1 MNRLSLSRNSL
12 ALSISESDA
21 DDLFQ
26 RQMEDAVKEL
36 GSERG
41 TSSSSS
47 TSFLRMVTRGHI
59 TNASNRSIS
68 SLISLAGKHDVTTGD
83 VLGRSNKR
91 HKQMGN
97 SNHNSKSSKT
107 PLTLLYELLLQP
119 LEDELAAFENH
130 PQSSRKIA
138 FVLPGDLIIVPF
150 ASLRA
155 SQTSPYLSE
164 RFYLSIAPSLISLEG
179 VASLSSIGGAS
190 SQQIDC
196 FGAVVAGSPCLPQGV
211 MRRWQWGPLPA
222 MESECRL
229 VAELL
234 ACKSLTGEAATK
246 QVVMESAR
254 HAEII
259 HLATH
264 VSWRLCGIVLSSSSP
279 SSAGPGIS
287 SSASRI
293 SSSGK

>member
-26 RQMEDAVKEL
+26 QQMEDAVKEL

-41 TSSSSS
+41 TSSSS

-68 SLISLAGKHDVTTGD
+68 SLISLAGKRDVATGD
-83 VLGRSNKR
+83 VLGRSGKR

-97 SNHNSKSSKT
+97 SNQNSKLSKT

-138 FVLPGDLIIVPF
+138 
-150 ASLRA
+150 LR
-155 SQTSPYLSE
+155 ST
-164 RFYLSIAPSLISLEG
+164 R
-179 VASLSSIGGAS
+179 
-190 SQQIDC
+190 
-196 FGAVVAGSPCLPQGV
+196 
-211 MRRWQWGPLPA
+211 
-222 MESECRL
+222 
-229 VAELL
+229 
-234 ACKSLTGEAATK
+234 
-246 QVVMESAR
+246 
-254 HAEII
+254 
-259 HLATH
+259 
-264 VSWRLCGIVLSSSSP
+264 
-279 SSAGPGIS
+279 
-287 SSASRI
+287 
-293 SSSGK
+293 